1 MPVVCNL
8 KKKSH
13 ISTTWNLMIDA
24 KKEKPVLSSSF
35 IGLAPQLNIMSSK
48 SYQILFY
55 PNEEDDQ
62 PKAPPKQLQA
72 RP

>member
-1 MPVVCNL
+1 
-8 KKKSH
+8 
-13 ISTTWNLMIDA
+13 MIDA